1 MAEIKAII
9 KGENQISPA
18 IKSAEKDLTGF
29 QNSVKKT
36 GDALNKAF
44 VATAVVAGIMKIA
57 SAAKECIN
65 EFSEAEKVSLRLE
78 KVWNNVGNTTGK
90 SYASIAKYADA
101 IEKTTYFSAEAAKE
115 SALLLAATES
125 LTQKG
130 FERALDAS
138 ADLAAALGED
148 MATAAATL
156 AKAMEDPAAAL
167 TRLKTIGVTFTEE
180 EKNQIKAL
188 TEANKTYEAQDI
200 ILSKIESKYKDV
212 AKAINN
218 TPTGTLDNIKD
229 VLSDIR
235 KSIGQSLLNSI
246 SPALVSL
253 YEDLKKIFDLVNP
266 YVDKG
271 NFTVSKNLISYFGSF
286 GSYRAREMFDGA
298 DFSTPGTTKY
308 NVNQTL
314 LEDIYKAVKNE
325 GLTYENIEELLAQYK
340 TQLETMEG
348 SWSFSEFVIGNQDSY
363 SRTLANYLGL
373 VAFLED
379 AKLSG
384 KYVKAAPAS
393 APTNNSSSIE
403 TSANNVE
410 TVVEKTTSAIENFF
424 KSYGSSSSSYLA
436 ETYQTVIDEAQ
447 GMLDKMTLAVP
458 TSKAEMRELLGLD
471 ENATGADIKNAIEEG
486 NYIQVLTEII
496 SSYSEKLNALN
507 VIPEILDSPTLTDL
521 DSILDTYGKNSVSYQ
536 KEKLKEEYNRIA
548 AVFEYASEEEKVYLR
563 EILAENEAQRAALEE
578 IPEVLEESFLDSF
591 TEILSQGLGKIF
603 KNSSDSQLGSA
614 AGVLLNT
621 AISNIGDAGDVIQ
634 RLATNMASMG
644 PVLGAIVTALQ
655 YVIEGFAEVLRDTLN
670 TFVRYGIEPLREF
683 GRILA
688 DAILPLFE
696 AIMPSVADTAEILV
710 EIFTLLGKVL
720 KPIITAIG
728 NVLGPIL
735 STITQ
740 IIERLMPVIQAVA
753 NVFIGLAAVIEWFGQ
768 WIGHI
773 IAWVVNNALGWAG
786 VHINDP
792 GRPDDLATFID
803 DRMANVGEFNSAFS
817 GEAATQTAVQNA
829 SYSGGTTVHLNV
841 YNYGNIVG
849 ENGINEFA
857 LTIRDKLYE
866 MNYYGR

>member
-9 KGENQISPA
+9 TGQNNISPA
-18 IKSAEKDLTGF
+18 VKSAEKDLTGF
-29 QNSVKKT
+29 QNTVKKT
-36 GDALNKAF
+36 GDAMNKAF

-78 KVWNNVGNTTGK
+78 KVWNNVGNATGK
-90 SYASIAKYADA
+90 SYDSIEKYAES
-101 IEKTTYFSAEAAKE
+101 IEKTTYFSAEAVKE

-125 LTQKG
+125 LTKKG
-130 FERALDAS
+130 FDRALDAS

-148 MATAAATL
+148 MTAAASTL
-156 AKAMEDPAAAL
+156 AKAMEDPASAL

-188 TEANKTYEAQDI
+188 TEANKTYEAQEI
-200 ILSKIESKYKDV
+200 ILTKIESKYKDV
-212 AKAINN
+212 AKAINS
-218 TPTGTLDNIKD
+218 TPSGKLDNIKD

-235 KSIGQSLLNSI
+235 KSLGGALLDSI
-246 SPALVSL
+246 SPALDALYDSL
-253 YEDLKKIFDLVNP
+253 VQIYTLINTMTGSGSKI
-266 YVDKG
+266 VDEI
-271 NFTVSKNLISYFGSF
+271 NTARKNG
-286 GSYRAREMFDGA
+286 
-298 DFSTPGTTKY
+298 
-308 NVNQTL
+308 
-314 LEDIYKAVKNE
+314 
-325 GLTYENIEELLAQYK
+325 
-340 TQLETMEG
+340 
-348 SWSFSEFVIGNQDSY
+348 
-363 SRTLANYLGL
+363 
-373 VAFLED
+373 
-379 AKLSG
+379 
-384 KYVKAAPAS
+384 
-393 APTNNSSSIE
+393 
-403 TSANNVE
+403 E
-410 TVVEKTTSAIENFF
+410 TVNYSQYTTADLLSAIETLENRIDFDAQVEQGKGVVGWF
-424 KSYGSSSSSYLA
+424 SKMIRGDNASLATYGKLTDFTTINAISSELKRRGFLSIEDARRGYTNGGAAYTWGEDDSTETNTEPLEKAFQAFLNKYGSSSSYYLKTSYESIIASAQALRDQMTFEKDGTLFFNKNTRLDWGVESLDEFSDIYKQLGEIITTYGKKIEDLTPQETIEPTELEKILDSYGKNSASYEAKNLSAAIEKIKAVRNDADA
-436 ETYQTVIDEAQ
+436 ENQTYLDEILSKLEEQLTELQKQPEKEKEANKTFIEKLTNSFGKMLEGTWQTRGLVNFDTVIDEEQAAAAAS
-447 GMLDKMTLAVP
+447 TLV
-458 TSKAEMRELLGLD
+458 
-471 ENATGADIKNAIEEG
+471 
-486 NYIQVLTEII
+486 
-496 SSYSEKLNALN
+496 
-507 VIPEILDSPTLTDL
+507 
-521 DSILDTYGKNSVSYQ
+521 
-536 KEKLKEEYNRIA
+536 
-548 AVFEYASEEEKVYLR
+548 
-563 EILAENEAQRAALEE
+563 
-578 IPEVLEESFLDSF
+578 
-591 TEILSQGLGKIF
+591 
-603 KNSSDSQLGSA
+603 
-614 AGVLLNT
+614 NT
-621 AISNIGDAGDVIQ
+621 AISNIGEAGDVIQ
-634 RLATNMASMG
+634 RLATNMAAMG